1 MRVMRVTRPAVIALG
16 LLVLVVALPA
26 CSSGGDSGAPAST
39 TTTTATKGKGAGS
52 TPGVAA
58 TLAPTPAPTLA
69 PCAFHGSTTK
79 LESIGATSPGFLV
92 DADAQAVGC
101 VDRVTFFFDTAKG
114 ANTPGYVVEYVDPAQ
129 HPFVDGDPP
138 TPIDVPGAAFLLVTI
153 KPARSANPLVDG
165 NPPTYTGNTSLAY
178 GEHHHLVI
186 VRKLPDGDNTV
197 QWVIG
202 LDEVRPFVV
211 DRAPDPSRIAVSIG

>member
-1 MRVMRVTRPAVIALG
+1 VVWFV
-16 LLVLVVALPA
+16 VLVVLLVALPA
-26 CSSGGDSGAPAST
+26 CSSGSDSVAPAST
-39 TTTTATKGKGAGS
+39 TTTPTITPTKGGRS
-52 TPGVAA
+52 TPAVGATVAS
-58 TLAPTPAPTLA
+58 TIA
-69 PCAFHGSTTK
+69 PCTFHGSTTR
-79 LESIGATSPGFLV
+79 LESVGASSPGFLV
-92 DADAQAVGC
+92 DAHAEAAGC
-101 VDRVTFFFDTAKG
+101 VDRVTFVLDTG
-114 ANTPGYVVEYVDPAQ
+114 AAPNTPGYVVEYVDPAQ

-165 NPPTYTGNTSLAY
+165 NPPTYTGNTILGY

-186 VRKLPDGDNTV
+186 VRRLPDGDNTV